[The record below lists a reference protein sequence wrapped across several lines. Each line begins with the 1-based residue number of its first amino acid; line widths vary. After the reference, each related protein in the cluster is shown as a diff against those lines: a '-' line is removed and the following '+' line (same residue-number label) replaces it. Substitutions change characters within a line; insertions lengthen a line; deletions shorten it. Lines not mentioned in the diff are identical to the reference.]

1 MNFIKRPAS
10 LGLTKEE
17 LSTLQLLQAKGYAI
31 CAIEVPKGVNAQE
44 LERIMSEAAHEHIY
58 YQEQR

>member
-1 MNFIKRPAS
+1 MNFIKRLAS
-10 LGLTKEE
+10 LDMTKEE
-17 LSTLQLLQAKGYAI
+17 VNTLQSLQAKGYAI
-31 CAIEVPKGVNAQE
+31 CVIEVPKGVNAQE